1 MFDQWELV
9 CSANKLIASVP
20 ESMAAAKTNYPQ
32 DLPLW
37 YTEDDEMVGEIFP
50 EDLFFNPYISVKEEM
65 KELVKY
71 EYHLECICNSDS
83 ESDEVSDYE
92 WDMIKNKF

>member
-1 MFDQWELV
+1 MFDQWEFV

-20 ESMAAAKTNYPQ
+20 ESMATAKDNYPQ
-32 DLPLW
+32 DLPPW
-37 YTEDDEMVGEIFP
+37 YTEEDEMVGEIFP
-50 EDLFFNPYISVKEEM
+50 EDLFFNPYITVKEEM
-65 KELVKY
+65 KALVKY

-83 ESDEVSDYE
+83 DSEEVSDYE